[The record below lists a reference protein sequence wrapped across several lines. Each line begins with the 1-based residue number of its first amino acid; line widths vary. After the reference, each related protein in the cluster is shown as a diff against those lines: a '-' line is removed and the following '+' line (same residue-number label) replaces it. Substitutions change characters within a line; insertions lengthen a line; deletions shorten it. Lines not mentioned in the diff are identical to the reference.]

1 MEPAIDLQLL
11 VVKSD
16 EPTTVAENN
25 DKEMEKI
32 IEGHEKSEV
41 NEVEI
46 ISPTIDIRS
55 NKSSE
60 EIAVELLID
69 STETD
74 VTAETTKK
82 DNQVDEAVVSII
94 VGTPIRKSSRRRS
107 LTPSKIQPIAV
118 ASRKTPRKVIGKFC
132 C

>member
-1 MEPAIDLQLL
+1 MEPAIDLQQL

-16 EPTTVAENN
+16 EPTSIKTTVAENK
-25 DKEMEKI
+25 DKEMETI
-32 IEGHEKSEV
+32 IEGHERSEV
-41 NEVEI
+41 NEIEI
-46 ISPTIDIRS
+46 IGS
-55 NKSSE
+55 NNSSE
-60 EIAVELLID
+60 EMAVELLID
-69 STETD
+69 STGTD
-74 VTAETTKK
+74 VTAETTNK